1 MRAGTIFMFAL
12 LVGSMGLSAC
22 APLIG
27 AGAVVAADKVEEDK
41 TGGDG
46 LF

>member
-1 MRAGTIFMFAL
+1 MVAKITTIVML
-12 LVGSMGLSAC
+12 LIGGAILTGC

-27 AGAVVAADKVEEDK
+27 AGAVVIADEAAERE
-41 TGGDG
+41 GGN

>member
-1 MRAGTIFMFAL
+1 MRLKLITICAL
-12 LVGSMGLSAC
+12 LVGGLTLSAC

-27 AGAVVAADKVEEDK
+27 AGAVIIADDAAERE
-41 TGGDG
+41 GGN

>member
-1 MRAGTIFMFAL
+1 MRRAIVLVAL
-12 LVGSMGLSAC
+12 MSGALFLNGC

-27 AGAVVAADKVEEDK
+27 AGAVIVADEAAERE
-41 TGGDG
+41 GGN

>member
-1 MRAGTIFMFAL
+1 MTLKTMTICAL
-12 LVGSMGLSAC
+12 LIGSLTMSAC

-27 AGAVVAADKVEEDK
+27 AGAVIIADDAAERE
-41 TGGDG
+41 GGN